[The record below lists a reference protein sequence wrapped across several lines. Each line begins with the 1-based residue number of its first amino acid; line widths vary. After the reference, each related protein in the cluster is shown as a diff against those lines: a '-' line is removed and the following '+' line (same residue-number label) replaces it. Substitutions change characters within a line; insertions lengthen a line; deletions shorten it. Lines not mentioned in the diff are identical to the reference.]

1 MRMKGSAG
9 HRPGD
14 ASVPTRGR
22 RSLRRPTVTVGL
34 PVRHGTGRHLPRT
47 IATVLGQDL
56 EDLELVLG
64 VASAASDAADACR
77 EAAGGDE
84 RVRLV
89 AAPVEGG
96 TSRHLATLA
105 RAARGEYFALAVEG
119 DRWAPRL
126 LSARVAVLDA
136 QPGAVLCCRT
146 GPRPSAFEPGGWS
159 RRPRRSTGV
168 EDDDPVARFG
178 AVLRGEAPP
187 AALSGLIRVNVLR
200 SSGILDL
207 ATATPATVAA
217 VGDRALLAEL
227 ALHGRIVERDE
238 PDAGPLVVPGPPT
251 EEWRLGPAYARAVD
265 QAGRWMPAT
274 QRARAYAQLARWA
287 AVHAPELIRQLS
299 REASLGARAQRQRRA
314 RGSVIGI

>member
-14 ASVPTRGR
+14 ASVPTRGGR

-34 PVRHGTGRHLPRT
+34 PVRHATGHHLSCT
-47 IATVLGQDL
+47 IASVLGQDL

-89 AAPVEGG
+89 TSPLEGG
-96 TSRHLATLA
+96 TSRHLATLG
-105 RAARGEYFALAVEG
+105 RAARGEYFALAVAG

-146 GPRPSAFEPGGWS
+146 SSRPSALEPAGRSG
-159 RRPRRSTGV
+159 RRRRSTGV
-168 EDDDPVARFG
+168 ENDDPVARFG

-187 AALSGLIRVNVLR
+187 TALSGLIRVNVLR

-207 ATATPATVAA
+207 ATAVGAT

-227 ALHGRIVERDE
+227 ALHGRIVGRDE
-238 PDAGPLVVPGPPT
+238 ADAGPLVVPGPPT

-287 AVHAPELIRQLS
+287 AVHAPELIRELS
-299 REASLGARAQRQRRA
+299 REASRGARTQRQRRA
-314 RGSVIGI
+314 RGPVTRI